1 MKTATYRSKGDRL
14 LYYPVI
20 ETEDEMYA
28 VNSSDEGFCL
38 GCGSTQSGVE
48 PDARRYPC
56 EVCGENLVFGFQEL
70 LFMGLLKFALEQRG
84 EMP

>member
-1 MKTATYRSKGDRL
+1 MKTITYRSRSGMT
-14 LYYPVI
+14 LYCPVI

-38 GCGSTQSGVE
+38 GCGSTRSGVE

-56 EVCGENLVFGFQEL
+56 ESCGEDLVYGFQEL
-70 LFMGLLKFALEQRG
+70 LFMDLLKIEVDC
-84 EMP
+84 